1 MLLELIQNRK
11 SVREYQDKKIPHSDL
26 KKILE
31 AGYLAPSW
39 MNSQP
44 WKFILVENQQTKD
57 LLCELSSN
65 QPHVKNAA
73 ALVVC
78 IADKNG
84 WSKEEFGEV
93 LAARGI
99 GESGREKIF
108 NIPMF
113 YPVLLGDDKV
123 LMRSVEQVTYAVS
136 YMMLEAKELG
146 IDSCII
152 GALQNEAT
160 VIKNP
165 ELVQKVNEKL
175 NLTKDDVII
184 TIMTLGYALEETPTQ
199 KQRKDFNKVV
209 HYETVGQK
217 LDF

>member
-1 MLLELIQNRK
+1 MLFDLIKERK
-11 SVREYQDKKIPHSDL
+11 SVREYLDKDIPMEDL
-26 KKILE
+26 KKIMT

-44 WKFILVENQQTKD
+44 WKFILVKNQETKN
-57 LLCELSSN
+57 LLCELAGH
-65 QPHVKNAA
+65 QPHVKDAN

-78 IADKNG
+78 VADKNG

-113 YPVLLGDDKV
+113 YPPLLGDSIV

-136 YMMLEAKELG
+136 YMMLQAKELG
-146 IDSCII
+146 VDSCII
-152 GALQNEAT
+152 GALSNEAT
-160 VIKNP
+160 VVKP
-165 ELVQKVNEKL
+165 EIMEKVNKAL
-175 NLTKDDVII
+175 NLKEGQVLITVI
-184 TIMTLGYALEETPTQ
+184 TLGYAKEETITN
-199 KQRKDFNKVV
+199 KQRK
-209 HYETVGQK
+209 E
-217 LDF
+217 LDNFHS